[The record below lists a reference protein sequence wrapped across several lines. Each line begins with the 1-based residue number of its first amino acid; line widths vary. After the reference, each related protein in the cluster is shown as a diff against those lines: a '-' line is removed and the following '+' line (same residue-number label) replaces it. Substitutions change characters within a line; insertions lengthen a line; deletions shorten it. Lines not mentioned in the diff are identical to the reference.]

1 MLCPTVT
8 LSLGV
13 AVDCCGLRQR
23 RLRRKLRTC
32 VRTYRWKV
40 WGRLFHGWA
49 SRGLGTAVDLGHCH
63 RGPLCVAH
71 ATGLSSLSP
80 TTYGRDR
87 GKIFLASYKKGD
99 KGKKGPRGTARSPP
113 GRQASATCLELYAHQ
128 LNPLGTQ
135 RVIGPANPDPAK
147 RVGHPVHCDGATRER
162 RTASNRG

>member
-63 RGPLCVAH
+63 RDPLCVAH
-71 ATGLSSLSP
+71 ATRREAVFANHVRQRQGRFPCASFTKRETGKERTEGNGEESSGEARRAL
-80 TTYGRDR
+80 
-87 GKIFLASYKKGD
+87 LASSNTLRTNLTRWGLREVLGY
-99 KGKKGPRGTARSPP
+99 PAFGTRCTVTEQS
-113 GRQASATCLELYAHQ
+113 AS
-128 LNPLGTQ
+128 
-135 RVIGPANPDPAK
+135 
-147 RVGHPVHCDGATRER
+147 GALL
-162 RTASNRG
+162 